1 MAGTST
7 SETNLALR
15 QTQMTTATSR
25 PPTALAP
32 RSLFGV
38 VVSPEWELLLTTASA
53 GDQTARLRS
62 LVSQPLDWALFERLA
77 ETHGL
82 LPMAAARLG
91 ADPSL
96 LPSPVVQEL
105 RDICNENARR
115 SLWFA
120 GELFSVLGTLS
131 AAGIEA
137 VPFKGPTLAA
147 MAQGDLILRQ
157 FCDLD
162 IMIHP
167 RDWLRAK
174 RALLNAGFAAKHK
187 LTPREEKA
195 YVESACDFT
204 FHHGAVRNVLE
215 IHWDF
220 VPRFFAIRIPLRQL
234 MTRAT
239 TVELCGRRVPTLTP
253 DDLLLCLAVHG
264 AKHAWSR
271 LCWLSDIAHLIYRAD
286 LDQDTV
292 RRRAERWRIAR
303 IVKIALYLAQWTLG
317 SELPESL
324 QTWIQ
329 KDREASKLAEVLVR
343 NLFGDSKIRTES
355 RTYFRLFARQREHAA
370 DRVRM
375 WALLATTSSLS
386 EWRTVR
392 LPDPLFR
399 LYSGVRFWRL
409 SRRMLRGKL

>member
-1 MAGTST
+1 
-7 SETNLALR
+7 
-15 QTQMTTATSR
+15 
-25 PPTALAP
+25 
-32 RSLFGV
+32 
-38 VVSPEWELLLTTASA
+38 
-53 GDQTARLRS
+53 
-62 LVSQPLDWALFERLA
+62 
-77 ETHGL
+77 
-82 LPMAAARLG
+82 MAAARLG

-96 LPSPVVQEL
+96 LPGPVVQEL
-105 RDICNENARR
+105 RSICQENARR

-120 GELFSVLGTLS
+120 GELFSVLGTIS

-147 MAQGDLILRQ
+147 MAQGDLMLRQ

-162 IMIHP
+162 IMVRQ
-167 RDWLRAK
+167 RDWPRAK
-174 RALLNAGFAAKHK
+174 RALLDAGFTAKHK

-195 YVESACDFT
+195 YVASACDFT
-204 FHHGAVRNVLE
+204 YHHGPVRNVLE

-234 MTRAT
+234 LARAM
-239 TVELCGRRVPTLTP
+239 TVELCGRRVPSLSP
-253 DDLLLCLAVHG
+253 EDLLLCLAVHG

-271 LCWLSDIAHLIYRAD
+271 LCWLSDIAHLIYRAE

-292 RRRAERWRIAR
+292 RRRAERWHIAR

-317 SELPESL
+317 TELPESL

-329 KDREASKLAEVLVR
+329 EDREASKLAEVLVR
-343 NLFGDSKIRTES
+343 NLFGDNKIRTES
-355 RTYFRLFARQREHAA
+355 RTYFQLFARQRERSA

-375 WALLATTSSLS
+375 WALLATTSSLT

-399 LYSGVRFWRL
+399 LYSAVRFWRL
-409 SRRMLRGKL
+409 SRRLLRGKL

>member
-1 MAGTST
+1 
-7 SETNLALR
+7 
-15 QTQMTTATSR
+15 MTTAIS
-25 PPTALAP
+25 PPSAGPVP

-38 VVSPEWELLLTTASA
+38 VMSLEWELLLATASA
-53 GDQTARLRS
+53 GEQTPRLRT
-62 LVSQPLDWALFERLA
+62 LVNQPLDWALFERLA

-96 LPSPVVQEL
+96 LPGPVVQEL
-105 RDICNENARR
+105 RTICQENARR

-120 GELFSVLGTLS
+120 GELFSVMDTLS

-162 IMIHP
+162 IMVHP
-167 RDWLRAK
+167 RDWPRAK
-174 RALLNAGFAAKHK
+174 RALLDAGFTAKHK
-187 LTPREEKA
+187 LSPREEKA
-195 YVESACDFT
+195 YVASACDFT
-204 FHHGAVRNVLE
+204 FHHGPVRNVLE

-234 MTRAT
+234 TARAT
-239 TVELCGRRVPTLTP
+239 TVELCGRRVATLAAE
-253 DDLLLCLAVHG
+253 DLLLCLAVHG

-271 LCWLSDIAHLIYRAD
+271 LCWLSDIAHLIHRAD

-292 RRRAERWRIAR
+292 RRRAERWHIAR

-317 SELPESL
+317 TELPESL

-329 KDREASKLAEVLVR
+329 EDRDASKLAEVLVR
-343 NLFGDSKIRTES
+343 NLFGDKKIRTES
-355 RTYFRLFARQREHAA
+355 RTYFKVFAHQREHPA

-392 LPDPLFR
+392 LPDSLFS
-399 LYSGVRFWRL
+399 LYGAVRFWRL
-409 SRRMLRGKL
+409 SRRLLLGKL

>member
-1 MAGTST
+1 
-7 SETNLALR
+7 
-15 QTQMTTATSR
+15 MTTAIS
-25 PPTALAP
+25 PPSALPVP
-32 RSLFGV
+32 RSLFGI

-53 GDQTARLRS
+53 GEQSPRLRN
-62 LVSQPLDWALFERLA
+62 LINQPLDWVLFERLA

-82 LPMAAARLG
+82 LPIAAARLG

-96 LPSPVVQEL
+96 LPAPVVQEL
-105 RDICNENARR
+105 RTICQENARR

-120 GELFSVLGTLS
+120 GELFSVLGTLN
-131 AAGIEA
+131 AANVEA

-162 IMIHP
+162 IMVRP
-167 RDWLRAK
+167 RDWPRAK
-174 RALLNAGFAAKHK
+174 KALLDAGFTEKHH
-187 LTPREEKA
+187 LTSREEKA
-195 YVESACDFT
+195 YVASACDFT
-204 FHHGAVRNVLE
+204 FHHGPVRNVLE

-220 VPRFFAIRIPLRQL
+220 VPHFFAIRIPLRQL
-234 MTRAT
+234 MARAT
-239 TVELCGRRVPTLTP
+239 TVELCGRPVPTLAP
-253 DDLLLCLAVHG
+253 EDLLLCLAVHG

-271 LCWLSDIAHLIYRAD
+271 LCWLSDIAHLIFRAD

-292 RRRAERWRIAR
+292 RRRAERWHIAR

-317 SELPESL
+317 AELPESL

-329 KDREASKLAEVLVR
+329 EDREASKLAEVLVR
-343 NLFGDSKIRTES
+343 NLFNHNKIRTES
-355 RTYFRLFARQREHAA
+355 RTYFKLFASQREHAA
-370 DRVRM
+370 DRLKM
-375 WALLATTSSLS
+375 WALLATTSSLT

-392 LPDPLFR
+392 LPAPLFR
-399 LYSGVRFWRL
+399 LYGAVRFWRL

>member
-1 MAGTST
+1 
-7 SETNLALR
+7 
-15 QTQMTTATSR
+15 MTTVIS
-25 PPTALAP
+25 PPSAGPVP
-32 RSLFGV
+32 RGLFGL
-38 VVSPEWELLLTTASA
+38 VVSPEWELLLVTASA
-53 GDQTARLRS
+53 GEQTPRLRT
-62 LVSQPLDWALFERLA
+62 LVNQPLDWALFERLA

-96 LPSPVVQEL
+96 LPGPVVQEL
-105 RDICNENARR
+105 RTICQENARR

-131 AAGIEA
+131 AAGVEA

-162 IMIHP
+162 IMIRP
-167 RDWLRAK
+167 RDWPRAK
-174 RALLNAGFAAKHK
+174 RALLDAGFAAKHK

-195 YVESACDFT
+195 YVASACDFT
-204 FHHGAVRNVLE
+204 FHHGPVRNVLE

-234 MTRAT
+234 LARAM
-239 TVELCGRRVPTLTP
+239 TVELCGRRVPSLSP
-253 DDLLLCLAVHG
+253 EDLLLCLAVHG

-271 LCWLSDIAHLIYRAD
+271 LCWLSDIAHLIYRAE

-292 RRRAERWRIAR
+292 RRRAERWHIAR

-317 SELPESL
+317 TELPESL

-329 KDREASKLAEVLVR
+329 EDREASKLAEVLVR
-343 NLFGDSKIRTES
+343 NLFGDNKIRTES
-355 RTYFRLFARQREHAA
+355 RTYFQLFARQRERSA

-375 WALLATTSSLS
+375 WALLATTSSLT

-392 LPDPLFR
+392 LPDPLFP
-399 LYSGVRFWRL
+399 LYSAVRFWRL
-409 SRRMLRGKL
+409 SRRLLRGKL

>member
-1 MAGTST
+1 
-7 SETNLALR
+7 
-15 QTQMTTATSR
+15 MTTAIS
-25 PPTALAP
+25 PPSAGPVP

-38 VVSPEWELLLTTASA
+38 VVSPEWELLLATASA
-53 GDQTARLRS
+53 GEQAPRLRA
-62 LVSQPLDWALFERLA
+62 LVNQPLDWALFERLA

-96 LPSPVVQEL
+96 LPGPVVQEL
-105 RDICNENARR
+105 RTICQENARR

-131 AAGIEA
+131 TAGIEA

-147 MAQGDLILRQ
+147 MAQGDLMLRQ

-162 IMIHP
+162 IMVRQ
-167 RDWLRAK
+167 RDWPRAK
-174 RALLNAGFAAKHK
+174 RALLDAGFTAKHK

-195 YVESACDFT
+195 YVASACDFT
-204 FHHGAVRNVLE
+204 FHHGPVRNVLE
-215 IHWDF
+215 IHWAF

-234 MTRAT
+234 LARAT
-239 TVELCGRRVPTLTP
+239 TVELCSRSVPTLAP
-253 DDLLLCLAVHG
+253 EDLLLCLAVHG

-317 SELPESL
+317 TELPESL

-329 KDREASKLAEVLVR
+329 EDREASKLAEVLVR
-343 NLFGDSKIRTES
+343 NLFGDNKIRTES
-355 RTYFRLFARQREHAA
+355 RTYFQLFARQRERPA
-370 DRVRM
+370 DRMRM
-375 WALLATTSSLS
+375 WTRLATTSSLA

-399 LYSGVRFWRL
+399 LYSAVRFWRL
-409 SRRMLRGKL
+409 SRRLLRGKL

>member
-1 MAGTST
+1 MAKSSPSKTILAVH
-7 SETNLALR
+7 ETLL
-15 QTQMTTATSR
+15 TTAIAR
-25 PPTALAP
+25 PAHAP

-53 GDQTARLRS
+53 GEQAPRLRT
-62 LVSQPLDWALFERLA
+62 LVNQPLDWALFERLA

-96 LPSPVVQEL
+96 LPEPVVQEL
-105 RDICNENARR
+105 RDICHENARR

-120 GELFSVLGTLS
+120 GELFSVMDSLS
-131 AAGIEA
+131 AAGIQA

-162 IMIHP
+162 IMVRP
-167 RDWLRAK
+167 RDWPRAK
-174 RALLNAGFAAKHK
+174 RALLDAGFTAKHK
-187 LTPREEKA
+187 LTPREERA
-195 YVESACDFT
+195 YVASACDFT
-204 FHHGAVRNVLE
+204 FHHGSVRNVLE

-234 MTRAT
+234 MARAT
-239 TVELCGRRVPTLTP
+239 TAELCGRRVPTLAAE
-253 DDLLLCLAVHG
+253 DLLLCLAVHG

-317 SELPESL
+317 SEMPESL
-324 QTWIQ
+324 QKWIQ
-329 KDREASKLAEVLVR
+329 EDREASKLAEVLVR
-343 NLFGDSKIRTES
+343 NLFSDNKIRTES
-355 RTYFRLFARQREHAA
+355 RTYFQLFARQREHAA
-370 DRVRM
+370 DRMRM

-399 LYSGVRFWRL
+399 LYSAVRFWRL
-409 SRRMLRGKL
+409 SRRLLRGRL